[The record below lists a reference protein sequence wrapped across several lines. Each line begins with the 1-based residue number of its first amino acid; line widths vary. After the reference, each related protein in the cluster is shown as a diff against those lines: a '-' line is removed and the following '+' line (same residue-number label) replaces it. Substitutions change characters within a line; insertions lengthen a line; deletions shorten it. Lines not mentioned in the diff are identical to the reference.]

1 MAAWCEYY
9 SGVGQGRL
17 TNTKGNDMNIFTN
30 FRCVAF
36 PGHRRTNYACAIDAA
51 GNVRVWDDV
60 AGHFTTCHILTDE
73 QKAAIKAKAGK
84 EAKAA
89 GSRHFHSRP

>member
-1 MAAWCEYY
+1 M
-9 SGVGQGRL
+9 S
-17 TNTKGNDMNIFTN
+17 IFTN

-36 PGHRRTNYACAIDAA
+36 PGHRRTNYAVAIDAA

-73 QKAAIKAKAGK
+73 QKAAIKTKAAK
-84 EAKAA
+84 EPKAA
-89 GSRHFHSRP
+89 GSRGFHSRP